1 MSSTIHSNQQTFYNE
16 ILRPIPKSSCTYK
29 FFTTLDHKC
38 IDVKKTYR
46 GTEKTVVKIFKISI
60 KIFVLLL
67 LNSVK
72 LVLFITIITPLA
84 FEAVSVYQNR
94 KVTTGNKDLK
104 RKAIAF
110 VKASEAHFSLGTVQT
125 AVAELSNQSEV
136 MNINDPTTLH
146 ALRDTIHLCHDKATL
161 HHNLIVTSNE
171 WRDVVRSR
179 SEGFIAKKE
188 DSQAHFDANE
198 FFEYAVTTLSD
209 QGCLERMYIN
219 QTNARLA
226 LKEDLTVS
234 TKVRREEALI
244 QLEDTAVDELPEA
257 RLALKEDF
265 TASTKVRKKE
275 DFIQFDDNSVL
286 KVLLE
291 DESKTPQLKALV
303 KGFVFCNSTVMKE
316 LLEALSEARVK
327 EMSEAQVKEMYE
339 ARVKEEGQCLRDVF
353 KGIYKRLF
361 KDLITEQVRVRVEQL
376 PEEVVK
382 TMTENLIKELLD
394 GLSKSQTLSEDLKKD
409 LMAELKKDLM
419 AELNKDLMEELLEKL
434 SEEIMETLPE
444 EIMEKLSMEKLPT
457 TGSTEGVTTSG

>member
-1 MSSTIHSNQQTFYNE
+1 MSFKISSEKQTFYNE
-16 ILRPIPKSSCTYK
+16 ILRPTPKSSFTYK

-146 ALRDTIHLCHDKATL
+146 ALRDTIRSFHDRSTL
-161 HHNLIVTSNE
+161 HHNLIVTSKE
-171 WRDVVRSR
+171 WRDVVRAR
-179 SEGFIAKKE
+179 SNEQN
-188 DSQAHFDANE
+188 SQHSFDANE

-209 QGCLERMYIN
+209 QGCRESIYIN
-219 QTNARLA
+219 QANARLA

-234 TKVRREEALI
+234 TKVE
-244 QLEDTAVDELPEA
+244 
-257 RLALKEDF
+257 
-265 TASTKVRKKE
+265 KKE
-275 DFIQFDDNSVL
+275 ELSPFDEETEVKQLTPILDYIVEGGL
-286 KVLLE
+286 EEDLIDEKVEEL
-291 DESKTPQLKALV
+291 TRALV
-303 KGFVFCNSTVMKE
+303 KES
-316 LLEALSEARVK
+316 LLVDER
-327 EMSEAQVKEMYE
+327 
-339 ARVKEEGQCLRDVF
+339 EG
-353 KGIYKRLF
+353 
-361 KDLITEQVRVRVEQL
+361 E
-376 PEEVVK
+376 
-382 TMTENLIKELLD
+382 
-394 GLSKSQTLSEDLKKD
+394 
-409 LMAELKKDLM
+409 
-419 AELNKDLMEELLEKL
+419 EKL
-434 SEEIMETLPE
+434 VYF
-444 EIMEKLSMEKLPT
+444 
-457 TGSTEGVTTSG
+457 EGVF